1 MPLHP
6 QVRAFVDEAVAE
18 GGPPLEEMSVLQAR
32 SLDAGFIELQAPA
45 QEVADVRDV
54 LVAGAAGLL
63 PARVYHPSPGEALPM
78 LCFFHGGGYVV
89 GNIDVPDRPCRAIA
103 NAARCVVVSVGYR
116 TGPETKFPGPVE
128 DGYAAARWVSEHATE
143 LGGVSGYLAIGGE
156 SAGGGL
162 AAAVALMAR
171 DRGEP
176 SIDYQVLIYPMLAPA
191 RGTTFASYREN
202 GEGYLLT
209 RAAMEW
215 FWGHYLARDSDGHHP
230 YAAPVLAEDHARLPR
245 ALVITAE
252 YDPLRD
258 EGIAY
263 AEKLRAAAVDVEHLP
278 YHGAIHGFLVMSGR
292 MDHGLQVVDD
302 VAVRLRADF
311 ERHTSA
317 SGSSR

>member
-1 MPLHP
+1 LPLHP
-6 QVRAFVDEAVAE
+6 QVKAFLDEAAAA
-18 GGPPLEEMSVLQAR
+18 GGPPLEELSVLQAR
-32 SLDAGFIELQAPA
+32 ALDAGFVDLQAPA
-45 QEVADVRDV
+45 QEVAHVHEV
-54 LVAGAAGLL
+54 LVAGADGLL

-89 GNIDVPDRPCRAIA
+89 GNIDVSDRPCRAIA

-128 DGYAAARWVSEHATE
+128 DGYAAARWISEHATE
-143 LGGVSGYLAIGGE
+143 LGGVSNYLAIGGE
-156 SAGGGL
+156 SAGAGL

-171 DRGEP
+171 DRREP
-176 SIDYQVLIYPMLAPA
+176 SIDYQVLLYPMLAPA
-191 RGTTFASYREN
+191 RGTTFESYEEN
-202 GEGYLLT
+202 GEDYLLT

-215 FWGHYLARDSDGHHP
+215 FWDHYLARDSDGRHR
-230 YAAPVLAEDHARLPR
+230 YAAPVLAEDHTGLPR

-263 AEKLRAAAVDVEHLP
+263 SKKLRAAAVDVEHLS
-278 YHGAIHGFLVMSGR
+278 YDGAIHGFLVMSGR

-302 VAVRLRADF
+302 VATRLRADF
-311 ERHTSA
+311 ETHTN
-317 SGSSR
+317 GSWA